1 MRARPDRPPLDA
13 PPPPRP
19 PRHLAPVL
27 TRPGFPFHH
36 RLIAIFAEQA
46 RANPELI
53 AATAVPSARPVTL
66 LLLVD
71 EELRRCRRCA
81 LRAGRAER
89 AAVLA
94 LWLRLLADFQDDALA
109 LAARTLAARR
119 RPHRAAGR
127 AA

>member
-1 MRARPDRPPLDA
+1 MRVQADRPPLDA
-13 PPPPRP
+13 PPP
-19 PRHLAPVL
+19 RHLAPVPP
-27 TRPGFPFHH
+27 RPGFPFHTG
-36 RLIAIFAEQA
+36 IVAIFAEQA

-71 EELRRCRRCA
+71 EELRRRRRCA

-89 AAVLA
+89 AAVA
-94 LWLRLLADFQDDALA
+94 DCWLQLLADFEDDALA

-119 RPHRAAGR
+119 RPHHLARRTA
-127 AA
+127 